1 MQLHPRLLPRSAG
14 PLYQVIREDKPVLIV
29 FEINDKLAGLCLG
42 RVEGDTIIVPFNED
56 ETVTFRFNKNT
67 NDPEQ
72 QDHNLKMLAWREYA
86 GAWHV
91 LDARAS
97 TILPTLDTYVEGD
110 VS

>member
-1 MQLHPRLLPRSAG
+1 MNNIEFRSLVVPTSLDHPDAADFAAMVDLRNAVYR
-14 PLYQVIREDKPVLIV
+14 
-29 FEINDKLAGLCLG
+29 EING
-42 RVEGDTIIVPFNED
+42 NED